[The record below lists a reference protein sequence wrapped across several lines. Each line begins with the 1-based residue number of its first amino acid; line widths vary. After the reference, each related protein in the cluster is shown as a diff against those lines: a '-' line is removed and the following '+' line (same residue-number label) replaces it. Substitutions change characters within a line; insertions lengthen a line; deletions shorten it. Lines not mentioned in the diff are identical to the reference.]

1 MALINLKFASEVLGM
16 QTEINVVVPQRST
29 KGQIGMSGEAKGEK
43 YKTLLLLHGLSD
55 DASTW
60 LRRSSIE
67 RYATENG
74 IAVIMPAA
82 ERSFYTDMK
91 YGENFYTYI
100 SEEVPRIAREFLPLS
115 DKRED
120 NFIAGLSMGG
130 YGALKIALKN
140 PERYAAVAGLSS
152 VADVQDFIE
161 VHAPKVGKLVF
172 GEDMKVP
179 PEEDLFA
186 IAEACNSSEV
196 KPRVMMIEGLSD
208 FLLDGNL
215 RLKAKF
221 ESLDYDYT
229 YIDAPGGHSWAFWD
243 KHIQYVLKW
252 MLGKI

>member
-1 MALINLKFASEVLGM
+1 M
-16 QTEINVVVPQRST
+16 
-29 KGQIGMSGEAKGEK
+29 
-43 YKTLLLLHGLSD
+43 
-55 DASTW
+55 
-60 LRRSSIE
+60 
-67 RYATENG
+67 
-74 IAVIMPAA
+74 
-82 ERSFYTDMK
+82 
-91 YGENFYTYI
+91 
-100 SEEVPRIAREFLPLS
+100 
-115 DKRED
+115 
-120 NFIAGLSMGG
+120 
-130 YGALKIALKN
+130 
-140 PERYAAVAGLSS
+140 
-152 VADVQDFIE
+152 ADVQDFIE

-179 PEEDLFA
+179 AEEDLFA
-186 IAEACNSSEV
+186 LAEVCNTSEI

>member
-74 IAVIMPAA
+74 IAVIMPGA

-91 YGENFYTYI
+91 YGAKYFTYI
-100 SEEVPRIAREFLPLS
+100 TEELPGIVREFLNVS

-120 NFIAGLSMGG
+120 TYIAGLSMGG
-130 YGALKIALKN
+130 YGALKSALKK
-140 PERYAAVAGLSS
+140 PEVFCACAGLSS
-152 VADVQDFIE
+152 VADIRCGLFDE
-161 VHAPKVGKLVF
+161 VLVPVF
-172 GEDMKVP
+172 GEELV
-179 PEEDLFA
+179 
-186 IAEACNSSEV
+186 I
-196 KPRVMMIEGLSD
+196 
-208 FLLDGNL
+208 
-215 RLKAKF
+215 
-221 ESLDYDYT
+221 
-229 YIDAPGGHSWAFWD
+229 
-243 KHIQYVLKW
+243 
-252 MLGKI
+252 

>member
-74 IAVIMPAA
+74 IAVIMPGA

-115 DKRED
+115 DRRED

-130 YGALKIALKN
+130 YGALKIALKH

-152 VADVQDFIE
+152 VADAQNFIE

-186 IAEACNSSEV
+186 LAEACNASEM

-215 RLKAKF
+215 RLKSKF

-243 KHIQYVLKW
+243 KHIQHVLKW

>member
-1 MALINLKFASEVLGM
+1 MALINIKFASETLGM
-16 QTEINVVVPQRST
+16 QTEINVIVPQKST

-74 IAVIMPAA
+74 IAVIMPSA
-82 ERSFYTDMK
+82 ERSMYTDMK

-130 YGALKIALKN
+130 YGALKIALRN
-140 PERYAAVAGLSS
+140 PEKYAAVAGLSS
-152 VADVQDFIE
+152 VADAQDFVN
-161 VHAPKVGKLVF
+161 VHAPKVGLLCF

-179 PEEDLFA
+179 ESEDLFA
-186 IAEACNSSEV
+186 LAEKCNTSAV
-196 KPRVMMIEGLSD
+196 KPRIMMIEGDRD
-208 FLLDGNL
+208 FLLDGNR
-215 RLKAKF
+215 RLKEKF
-221 ESLDYDYT
+221 ESLDYDYV
-229 YIDAPGGHSWAFWD
+229 YKEEPGAHSWLFWD
-243 KHIQYVLKW
+243 THIQRVLKW
-252 MLGKI
+252 MLGK

>member
-1 MALINLKFASEVLGM
+1 MALINLKFASEILGM
-16 QTEINVVVPQRST
+16 QTDINVIVPQKST

-55 DASTW
+55 DNTTW

-74 IAVIMPAA
+74 IAVIMPSG
-82 ERSFYTDMK
+82 ERSLYTDMK

-130 YGALKIALKN
+130 YGALKIALRN
-140 PERYAAVAGLSS
+140 PERYAAAAGLSS
-152 VADVQDFIE
+152 VADVKNFID
-161 VHAPKVGKLVF
+161 VHAQKVGMLVF
-172 GEDMKVP
+172 GEDMQVP
-179 PEEDLFA
+179 ESEDLFA
-186 IAEACNSSEV
+186 LAEKCNGSEW
-196 KPRVMMIEGLSD
+196 KPRVLMIEGDRD
-208 FLLDGNL
+208 FLIDGNR
-215 RLKAKF
+215 RLKEKF

-229 YIDAPGGHSWAFWD
+229 YMEAPGVHNWLFWD
-243 KHIQYVLKW
+243 THIQYVLKW
-252 MLGKI
+252 MLGK

>member
-1 MALINLKFASEVLGM
+1 MALINLKFASETLGM

-67 RYATENG
+67 RYATEHG

-82 ERSFYTDMK
+82 ERSLYTDMK

-115 DKRED
+115 DKKED

-130 YGALKIALKN
+130 YGALKIALKH

-152 VADVQDFIE
+152 VADVQDFVN
-161 VHAPKVGKLVF
+161 VHAPKVGLLCF
-172 GEDMKVP
+172 GEDRIVP
-179 PEEDLFA
+179 ESEDLFFL
-186 IAEACNSSEV
+186 AEQCNTRED
-196 KPRVMMIEGLSD
+196 KPRVMMIEGDRD
-208 FLLDGNL
+208 FLLDGNR
-215 RLKAKF
+215 RLKEKF
-221 ESLDYDYT
+221 ESLNYDYT
-229 YIDAPGGHSWAFWD
+229 YMEAPGGHSWLFWD
-243 KHIQYVLKW
+243 THIQRVLKW
-252 MLGKI
+252 MLGKA

>member
-1 MALINLKFASEVLGM
+1 MALINLKFASETLGM
-16 QTEINVVVPQRST
+16 QTEINVIVPQKST

-67 RYATENG
+67 RYATEQG

-82 ERSFYTDMK
+82 ERSLYTDMK

-130 YGALKIALKN
+130 YGALKIALKH

-152 VADVQDFIE
+152 VADVQDFVN
-161 VHAPKVGKLVF
+161 VHAPKVGFLCF
-172 GEDMKVP
+172 GDGMIVP
-179 PEEDLFA
+179 ESEDLFKL
-186 IAEACNSSEV
+186 AEQCNTRED
-196 KPRVMMIEGLSD
+196 KPRVMMIEGDRD
-208 FLLDGNL
+208 FLLDGNR
-215 RLKAKF
+215 RLKEKF

-229 YIDAPGGHSWAFWD
+229 YTEAPGGHSWLFWD
-243 KHIQYVLKW
+243 THIQRVLKW
-252 MLGKI
+252 MLGKS